1 MASSELN
8 ELAGAIMIAIR
19 GDGPVTRSEIL
30 HHGQRVELGWM
41 DEQLVWLDLPDGKTA
56 VVQMIY
62 RVSDLT
68 KLRDAL
74 NEFLQSETG

>member
-1 MASSELN
+1 
-8 ELAGAIMIAIR
+8 
-19 GDGPVTRSEIL
+19 
-30 HHGQRVELGWM
+30 M

-56 VVQMIY
+56 IVQMIY